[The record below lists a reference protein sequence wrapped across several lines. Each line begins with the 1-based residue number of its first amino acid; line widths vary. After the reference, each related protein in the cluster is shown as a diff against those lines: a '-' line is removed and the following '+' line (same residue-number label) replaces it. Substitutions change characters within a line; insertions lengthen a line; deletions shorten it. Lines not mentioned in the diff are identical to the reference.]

1 MVRHFDAYPGC
12 GELDRRHEWG
22 QVRRIYPLIGGIDT
36 TAPLVRIHLL
46 GGFSAFRADGSAVDH
61 GAWGS
66 GKTLDLVRHL
76 ALENGRPV
84 RISVI
89 IDDLWSTVSQAKA
102 RASLRTSASWIR
114 HTLASTCIVR
124 SPGAMFLTGA
134 QVDTESFRTIARQV
148 QIAME
153 SGDPAGAIILAERAE
168 LLYRGDFRA
177 HADDSQW
184 AVRERTSLQGA
195 RHMMLTDAAIC
206 AVELHRFRQAVGF
219 ATDAVDLD
227 GSSQSAH
234 LSLIRAHA
242 ELGDVHRSL
251 GVYETYRAHLAEDYG
266 TDPSSEAQELHLN
279 VLRGHFN

>member
-1 MVRHFDAYPGC
+1 MTSIVLVNGFRTTVLPSN
-12 GELDRRHEWG
+12 R
-22 QVRRIYPLIGGIDT
+22 VIDK
-36 TAPLVRIHLL
+36 TAPLVRLNLL
-46 GGFSAFRADGSAVDH
+46 GGFSALRADGSAVDH
-61 GAWGS
+61 QSWGS

-89 IDDLWSTVSQAKA
+89 IEDLWPTVSEVKA

-114 HTLASTCIVR
+114 RTLASSCIAR

-134 QVDTESFRTIARQV
+134 WVDTEMFRAITRQV
-148 QIAME
+148 QTAME
-153 SGDPAGAIILAERAE
+153 NRDPAGAIILAERAE

-177 HADDSQW
+177 HDDDSQW
-184 AVRERTSLQGA
+184 AVRERASLQEA
-195 RHMMLTDAAIC
+195 RHVMLTDAALC

-242 ELGDVHRSL
+242 ELGDVYRSL

-266 TDPSSEAQELHLN
+266 ADPSSEAQELHLS
-279 VLRGHFN
+279 VLRGYFN